1 MHVDPT
7 FAPRTGDT
15 SQPGSRTQE
24 HTLGEIFDQ
33 ETKRQHP
40 GGMHGLL
47 ADGSVRFL
55 RENLDPATLQGLC
68 TVSGLE
74 EIGEF

>member
-1 MHVDPT
+1 MTRH
-7 FAPRTGDT
+7 
-15 SQPGSRTQE
+15 SQGRE
-24 HTLGEIFDQ
+24 RRERTLGEIFDQ
-33 ETKRQHP
+33 KTKRQHP

-55 RENLDPATLQGLC
+55 SENLKPATLQGLC